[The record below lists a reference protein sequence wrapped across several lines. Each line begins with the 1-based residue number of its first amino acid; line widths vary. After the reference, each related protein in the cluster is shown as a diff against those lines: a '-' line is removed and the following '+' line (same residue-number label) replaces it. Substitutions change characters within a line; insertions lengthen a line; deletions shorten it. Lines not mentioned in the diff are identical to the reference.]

1 MGIREITPQELN
13 ESTFKLIG
21 EDWMLVTAAKGEEVN
36 TMTASWGGFG
46 VMWNKNVTHI
56 VLRPQRYTKEF
67 VDASDTFSLT
77 FFDEKYRKDLSY
89 LGVVSGR
96 DEKKLDK
103 TSLTV
108 EFIDGT
114 PAFKEARLTIICR
127 KLYAQEMNPL
137 SFIDSSLD
145 TKNYKNKDYH
155 ILYFAE
161 IEKII
166 VNE

>member
-1 MGIREITPQELN
+1 MGIREITPKELN
-13 ESTFKLIG
+13 ESAFKLIG
-21 EDWMLVTAAKGEEVN
+21 DDWMLVTAAKGEEVN

-77 FFDEKYRKDLSY
+77 FFNEKYKKDLSY
-89 LGVVSGR
+89 LGAVSGR

-114 PAFKEARLTIICR
+114 PTFKEAKLTIICR
-127 KLYAQEMNPL
+127 KLYSQEMNPKC
-137 SFIDSSLD
+137 FIDSTLD
-145 TKNYKNKDYH
+145 IKNYKNKDYH
-155 ILYFAE
+155 TLYFSE

-166 VNE
+166 IKD

>member
-1 MGIREITPQELN
+1 MGIREITPKELN
-13 ESTFKLIG
+13 ESAFKLIG

-77 FFDEKYRKDLSY
+77 FFNEKYKKDLSY
-89 LGVVSGR
+89 LGAVSGR

-114 PAFKEARLTIICR
+114 PAFKEAKLTIICR
-127 KLYAQEMNPL
+127 KLYSQEMNPKC
-137 SFIDSSLD
+137 FIDSTLD
-145 TKNYKNKDYH
+145 IKNYKNKDYH
-155 ILYFAE
+155 TLYFSE

-166 VNE
+166 IKD